1 MSGKNYN
8 QVFKSARVNTQ
19 TVDETSDPIVDPVTD
34 IIVDEIVQRLNVI
47 NCEKLNIRVEPDI
60 TSDVLTIVN
69 KGSKLTILKS
79 ESNEDWYSVRT
90 EDDIEGFCMKKYV
103 G

>member
-19 TVDETSDPIVDPVTD
+19 TVDGTPDPIVEPVTD
-34 IIVDEIVQRLNVI
+34 IIIDEIVQMNVI

-60 TSDVLTIVN
+60 TSEVLTIVN
-69 KGSKLTILKS
+69 KGSKLTIFES
-79 ESNEDWYSVRT
+79 ESTEDWYSVLT
-90 EDDIEGFCMKKYV
+90 EDDIKGFCMKKYV